1 MNIEEYAQKAES
13 LFALPDSVVQLK
25 SCMDD
30 DAASIDN
37 VGAIVLTDPGLAA
50 HILKVANSALYNFP
64 NKIDT
69 MSKALQVIG
78 TRAAYDLAL
87 SYGVS
92 YAFKDIPGYVI
103 DLDRFWEQS
112 ICCGLLAKQI
122 AEFHNHREPERFFV
136 TGLLNNIG
144 ELIVASLNEEA
155 AKKNLDFSKDVTPPE
170 LQHEVLGFD
179 YASLSGALLK
189 AWCLPESIYAPLQV
203 IHNGSEEELTRDAQ
217 IVKLAYYLALDNV
230 NNEIYEAY
238 ENITSD
244 MHQRLDL
251 ETEDLEEALDKT
263 NIECMGL
270 MSLFS
275 PTSFMLY

>member
-1 MNIEEYAQKAES
+1 MNIEEYAQKAEA

-25 SCMDD
+25 ACMDD

-37 VGAIVLTDPGLAA
+37 VGTIVLTDPGLTA
-50 HILKVANSALYNFP
+50 HILKVANSAMYNFP
-64 NKIDT
+64 KKIDT

-92 YAFKDIPGYVI
+92 YAFKDTPGNVI
-103 DLDRFWEQS
+103 DLDRFWEHS

-136 TGLLNNIG
+136 TGLLNNVG
-144 ELIVASLNEEA
+144 ELVVASLNEEA
-155 AKKNLDFSKDVTPPE
+155 ANANLGFTKEITPPE
-170 LQHEVLGFD
+170 LQHKVLGFD
-179 YASLSGALLK
+179 YASLSGELLK
-189 AWCLPESIYAPLQV
+189 GWCLPDSIYAPLQV
-203 IHNGSEEELTRDAQ
+203 IHNVDEADLTRDAQ
-217 IVKLAYYLALDNV
+217 IIKLAYYLALDNV

-238 ENITSD
+238 ENISPD

-251 ETEDLEEALDKT
+251 ETDDLEEALDKT

-270 MSLFS
+270 ISLFS